1 MSMITGIRCS
11 CGHRIGAREILQH
24 GYIMTHG
31 TPVLVYVKYRCS
43 RCKRLGQKVVDY
55 HDWDESL
62 LRVDHSE
69 LTEAERRRF
78 EALGP
83 ITDDELLEF
92 HLQIASLK
100 TIDTNVLRR
109 TPS

>member
-1 MSMITGIRCS
+1 
-11 CGHRIGAREILQH
+11 
-24 GYIMTHG
+24 MTHG

-69 LTEAERRRF
+69 LTEA
-78 EALGP
+78 GP